1 VHGLTIH
8 LNNHPDA
15 LAAMGETLGA
25 AGVSI
30 NGGGMF
36 VVDGKAVVHFLFDDG
51 DAARV
56 ALEAAGIHVAG
67 CRTTLVQRLGQARR
81 DSSA

>member
-1 VHGLTIH
+1 LHDLTIH
-8 LNNHPDA
+8 MDNQPGA

-36 VVDGKAVVHFLFDDG
+36 VVDGKVVAQSLFDDG

-67 CRTTLVQRLGQARR
+67 CRTTPVQRLDQGRR